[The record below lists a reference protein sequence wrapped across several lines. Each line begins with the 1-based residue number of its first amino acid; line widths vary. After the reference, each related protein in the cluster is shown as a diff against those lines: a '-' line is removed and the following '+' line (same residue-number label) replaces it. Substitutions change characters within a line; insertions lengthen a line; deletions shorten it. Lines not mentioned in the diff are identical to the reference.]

1 MRNKITYY
9 IDNSLIENR
18 DHLVNS
24 NVGQRLFPMKWI
36 YCTFDK
42 INIRLLLMP
51 NFSFRR
57 WWMFKLN
64 FAKTIWWWQSGCKD
78 GWTPDSISKIVWE
91 LKIKSLHEEELF
103 KICVGLL
110 ISWCKPFCE
119 VTYLIFLPSSLVIS
133 LLYQLLDLPSGQQT
147 SFGRRMD
154 VYMMSVRPSK
164 IWYVWR
170 TSK

>member
-78 GWTPDSISKIVWE
+78 GWTPDSISKIVWD
-91 LKIKSLHEEELF
+91 
-103 KICVGLL
+103 
-110 ISWCKPFCE
+110 
-119 VTYLIFLPSSLVIS
+119 TNIFIIPIARLTQWAADVIWTS
-133 LLYQLLDLPSGQQT
+133 NGRLYD
-147 SFGRRMD
+147 
-154 VYMMSVRPSK
+154 VRPS
-164 IWYVWR
+164 IENMVR
-170 TSK
+170 LEDVQIVSIMDVH